1 MQLLRGPGGPGA
13 CLLLRAQP
21 RHLCSPP
28 GPRVLHYQFP
38 RGSPELFNPGRV
50 TPSTSAG
57 RKVGHSAQMWKM
69 CFCFCFF
76 LFFIPRGYSPPEGN
90 WQVFVGDCVGLHL
103 GADGLMGMASGAPSS
118 PCFASHHLCPGLPLC
133 HQPHPPQHTPGRPA
147 FSAHF
152 LATSAGQ
159 TPDPSPPPMSLL
171 SCAPVSCFCPRQ
183 VDTSPSFCIC
193 CILNLNPPR
202 LQTRHLAQ
210 CAGASE
216 ETRWAVSKPRP
227 CIQRVAVQRVWGG
240 VKRRVVR
247 SGGNVGGRGE
257 GGEEGRGV
265 GSRGQ
270 ERGVCARRLRAGV
283 LNHVCI
289 RERLAAA
296 GPVPRRHCR
305 RYVVP
310 AVFSQV

>member
-1 MQLLRGPGGPGA
+1 M
-13 CLLLRAQP
+13 
-21 RHLCSPP
+21 
-28 GPRVLHYQFP
+28 
-38 RGSPELFNPGRV
+38 
-50 TPSTSAG
+50 
-57 RKVGHSAQMWKM
+57 
-69 CFCFCFF
+69 
-76 LFFIPRGYSPPEGN
+76 
-90 WQVFVGDCVGLHL
+90 

-296 GPVPRRHCR
+296 GPVPRRRCHRC
-305 RYVVP
+305 VVP